1 MCTVFE
7 ALGDPTRYKMVSAL
21 LSGERCACELPSM
34 VGRAQPTVSL
44 QLKRLV
50 KAGILSARKDGKKII
65 YRISDARVKK
75 LLEKS
80 KQCGYHGKR

>member
-1 MCTVFE
+1 MAKSCMCDVFE
-7 ALGDPTRYKMVSAL
+7 ALGDPTRYKMVFAL
-21 LSGERCACELPSM
+21 LSGEKCACELPSL

-50 KAGILSARKDGKKII
+50 KAGILSARKDGKKVI
-65 YRISDARVKK
+65 YKISDARVKK

-80 KQCGYHGKR
+80 K

>member
-1 MCTVFE
+1 MVKSCMRTVFE
-7 ALGDPTRYKMVSAL
+7 ALGDSTRYKMVSAL
-21 LSGERCACELPSM
+21 LSGERCACELPSI

-50 KAGILSARKDGKKII
+50 KTGILSARKDGKKII

-75 LLEKS
+75 LLEK
-80 KQCGYHGKR
+80 K